1 MACQPTISA
10 DDEIKP
16 EWAGAEPRMAEG
28 ARAADLSTDRTGM
41 SWAGVPGARCWRV
54 MRRPNRTATRQTIAG
69 LQATGRLEA
78 VDQGVVGL
86 ARATADLFDEAI
98 ADPEERAYAR
108 AAIGR
113 LHLAVLQTLTGK
125 QVEDA
130 DAGLSEVIAALSA
143 PMADAP
149 DH

>member
-1 MACQPTISA
+1 MARQPTISA

-28 ARAADLSTDRTGM
+28 ARAA
-41 SWAGVPGARCWRV
+41 ARCWRV

-69 LQATGRLEA
+69 LQATGRLED